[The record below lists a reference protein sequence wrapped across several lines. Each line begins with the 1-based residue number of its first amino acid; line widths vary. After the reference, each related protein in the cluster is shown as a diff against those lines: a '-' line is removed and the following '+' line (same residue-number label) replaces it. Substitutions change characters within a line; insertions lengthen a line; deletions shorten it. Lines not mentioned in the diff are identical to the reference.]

1 MENLVTM
8 KIDKFRIAP
17 GTKVK
22 LGKIDPADTGDYKN
36 HADAA
41 QRQEELLVRMR
52 ELQAKLYATKTNALV
67 IVLQGLDAA
76 GKDGVVTHVMSGL
89 NPEGTRV
96 ASFKQPT
103 ADEAAHDFL
112 WRVHPHAPAKGD
124 IVIFNRSHYE
134 DVLVVRVHQ
143 LVPKVVWKS
152 RYEHIRNFE
161 HLIAAGND
169 TTVLKFYLHISREAQ
184 LARFKVRL
192 DEPDHEWK
200 ISKTDYAERELWDE
214 YTAAFEEAI
223 AQTSTAEAPWFVIP
237 SDNKWFRDLA
247 ISEVIV
253 AAIEGMNLQL
263 PKTEVDLEV
272 IKQDY
277 AKALAEESPENQK
290 KIAKLVRKKEKSLK
304 QAG

>member
-1 MENLVTM
+1 M
-8 KIDKFRIAP
+8 KIDKFRVAP
-17 GTKVK
+17 GAKVK
-22 LGKIDPADTGDYKN
+22 LGKINPADTGEYKH
-36 HADAA
+36 HAEAA
-41 QRQEELLVRMR
+41 QRQEALLARMR
-52 ELQAKLYATKTNALV
+52 ELQAKLYAAKTHALV

-76 GKDGVVTHVMSGL
+76 GKDGVVSHVMSGL

-103 ADEAAHDFL
+103 AEETAHDFL
-112 WRVHPHAPAKGD
+112 WRVHAQAPAKGD

-143 LVPKVVWKS
+143 LVPKVVWKG

-161 HLIAAGND
+161 HLLASGNG

-200 ISKTDYAERELWDE
+200 ISHSDYAERELWDE
-214 YTAAFEEAI
+214 YRAAFEEAI
-223 AQTSTAEAPWFVIP
+223 ATTSTAEAPWFVIP
-237 SDNKWFRDLA
+237 SDIKWFRDLA

-253 AAIEGMNLQL
+253 AAIEAMHLQA
-263 PKTEVDLEV
+263 PQPVVDIEVV
-272 IKQDY
+272 KQDY

-290 KIAKLVRKKEKSLK
+290 KIAKLVRKKEKSLTLSE
-304 QAG
+304 